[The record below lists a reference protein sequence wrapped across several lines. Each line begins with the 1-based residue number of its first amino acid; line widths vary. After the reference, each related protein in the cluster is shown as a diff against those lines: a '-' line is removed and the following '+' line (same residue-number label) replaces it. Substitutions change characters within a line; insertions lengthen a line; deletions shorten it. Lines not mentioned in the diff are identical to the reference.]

1 MVVSAL
7 ARPAHSTVT
16 KCDPFLGP
24 SNQHDAWSQMW
35 QQHLNSTGVSAED
48 HEEADRLAES
58 LRRIRGENISSS
70 FETLKIDQ
78 RGAKAVSTDLSS

>member
-16 KCDPFLGP
+16 KCDPFLGS
-24 SNQHDAWSQMW
+24 SNKHDAWSQMW

-48 HEEADRLAES
+48 HQVADKLAES
-58 LRRIRGENISSS
+58 LERIRGENISSS